1 MLVRSAP
8 GSLGRFLCVGGAL
21 DFTDNP
27 IACQENYNST
37 NRPIRYCFLSYRCFN
52 VGDRACLVSVS
63 LRGSNAGRH
72 DSDVVWV
79 SVVSEMTA
87 R

>member
-8 GSLGRFLCVGGAL
+8 RSLGRFLCGGGAL

-37 NRPIRYCFLSYRCFN
+37 NRPSKTLFFYHI
-52 VGDRACLVSVS
+52 
-63 LRGSNAGRH
+63 
-72 DSDVVWV
+72 
-79 SVVSEMTA
+79 VVSMLGIGRVSCPSPSAA
-87 R
+87 RMLVGTIRMWCGFQS